1 MNKLIQ
7 TSVVLALWAVAGSV
21 ALAETI
27 VVNDQVTLRESS
39 VARPSRGMTMAAV
52 EAKFGAATQ
61 KHGAV
66 GSPPISRW
74 DYGDFAV
81 FFEKDRVIHAVA
93 LR

>member
-1 MNKLIQ
+1 MKTLIR
-7 TSVVLALWAVAGSV
+7 TSLVLALWATAGSV

-27 VVNDQVTLRESS
+27 VVNDQVAVRESN
-39 VARPSRGMTMAAV
+39 VARPTRGMTMQAV

-66 GSPPISRW
+66 GIPPISRW